1 MKFKVS
7 LGAMLLVFLG
17 SGVLWAGDPWKE
29 KPYTEWTEKDCM
41 KILQKSPWGKRI
53 LIDNRNDE
61 RSRFYVVLYSALPVR
76 QAIFRLRQIQIRSD
90 YESMTP
96 SDKRSFD
103 DANEKILSS
112 VSQGDFV
119 FLVTGARPIWEKRN
133 SQSPESGTTRALRA
147 YWRGQNLNSVKDKS
161 ELRVGKKIT
170 LTPNGYTY
178 TRAGFRG
185 LGWGFAVSFPRK
197 LEGQPLVDTQT
208 KKFILKIKTPYLIMI
223 DRISASGRLSGPDI
237 LNLGNITDNIRRFRA
252 EFKLKDMIIE
262 GKTVY

>member
-1 MKFKVS
+1 MKFRATLSTV
-7 LGAMLLVFLG
+7 LLVLFG

-29 KPYTEWTEKDCM
+29 KPYTEWTEKDCI
-41 KILQKSPWGKRI
+41 KILQKSPWGKRV

-76 QAIFRLRQIQIRSD
+76 QAIVRLRQIRSD

-96 SDKRSFD
+96 SDKHSFD

-112 VSQGDFV
+112 VSRRAFV

-133 SQSPESGTTRALRA
+133 SRSPESRSARALRA
-147 YWRGQNLNSVKDKS
+147 YWRGQNLDSVKDKS

-170 LTPNGYTY
+170 LTPKGYTY
-178 TRAGFRG
+178 TRAGLPG
-185 LGWGFAVSFPRK
+185 LGWAFAVSFPRE
-197 LEGQPLVDTQT
+197 LEGQPVVDTQT
-208 KKFILKIKTPYLIMI
+208 KKFILKIKTPYFVTTVGGVVP
-223 DRISASGRLSGPDI
+223 STVSGPDTVH
-237 LNLGNITDNIRRFRA
+237 LGKIEDNIRNFRA
-252 EFKLKDMIIE
+252 EFKLKDMVIE